1 MEEDSPIFFRIR
13 ILHKNHFL
21 PLQTPKSVI
30 PFPRRSFQTYP
41 PSHVQNPPRHF
52 SHGCIPIPSESPSPI
67 PLSVLKIPKIMLFK
81 IFLKIFK
88 KLLTFYSGWSR
99 ITHVLRM
106 RHPQENKISAFSS
119 VGRAVDS

>member
-30 PFPRRSFQTYP
+30 PSPRRSFQTYP

-52 SHGCIPIPSESPSPI
+52 SHGCIPY
-67 PLSVLKIPKIMLFK
+67 PLCVSFAHALICFK
-81 IFLKIFK
+81 N
-88 KLLTFYSGWSR
+88 T
-99 ITHVLRM
+99 
-106 RHPQENKISAFSS
+106 ENNAF
-119 VGRAVDS
+119 